1 MPSGQIFELAADEEL
16 RIEVECPKE
25 EDVTVELR
33 TGVAEIFGTEMV
45 ANHKYVFKTGAKF
58 AVFSYHGCQILI
70 TGNLGIQPYTSS
82 ETPMIMYLNIHAALE
97 KNRVDAEKSNK
108 GKGPVTMVVGPT
120 DSGKSTLCRLLLN
133 YAVRMGRSPV
143 FVDLDVGQG
152 SISVP
157 GSIGAVLV
165 ERPAIIEEGGFAETA
180 PLVYHYGHTT
190 PGHNP
195 VLFNKLVSRMA
206 DVVRERTS
214 ASRKAEI
221 GGVVINT
228 CGWVRGEGYNQIKH
242 IAQAFEVDVIMVL
255 DQERLYNDLVRDM
268 PKFVNVVWLPKSG
281 GVVEKSLD
289 QRSIIRD
296 EKIKEYYYGH
306 NKKLLPFSFDV
317 DFAKVKD
324 RIYKIGAPS
333 LPSSCMPLGMEAES
347 NKMKLVRV
355 NLTAK
360 DLLHHVLA
368 VSFASTTEDLIVTN
382 VAGFIVVTQVI
393 VETQKL
399 MILSPQPKPLPNAVL
414 VLSELQFVDTE

>member
-368 VSFASTTEDLIVTN
+368 VSFANTTEDLIVTN

-399 MILSPQPKPLPNAVL
+399 MILSPQPKPLPNAIL

>member
-33 TGVAEIFGTEMV
+33 TGVAEIFGSEMV
-45 ANHKYVFKTGAKF
+45 ANHKYTFKTGAKF

-97 KNRVDAEKSNK
+97 KNRVDAEKSSK
-108 GKGPVTMVVGPT
+108 GKGPVTMIVGPT

-281 GVVEKSLD
+281 GVVEKSVD
-289 QRSIIRD
+289 QRNNIRD
-296 EKIKEYYYGH
+296 ERIKEYYYGH
-306 NKKLLPFSFDV
+306 NKSLLPFSFDV
-317 DFAKVKD
+317 DFSKIKD
-324 RIYKIGAPS
+324 KIYKIGAPS

-347 NKMKLVRV
+347 NQMKLVRV

-360 DLLHHVLA
+360 DLLHHVVA
-368 VSFASTTEDLIVTN
+368 VSFANKTDDLIITN

-399 MILSPQPKPLPNAVL
+399 IILSPQPKPLPNAIL
-414 VLSELQFVDTE
+414 VLSELQFVDTD